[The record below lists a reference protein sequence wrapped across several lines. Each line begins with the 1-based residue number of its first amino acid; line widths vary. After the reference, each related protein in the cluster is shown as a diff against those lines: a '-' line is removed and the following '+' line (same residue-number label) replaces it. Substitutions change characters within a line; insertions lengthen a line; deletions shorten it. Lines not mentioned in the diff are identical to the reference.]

1 MVKLKEGLGHAEW
14 LWFMHNSIQFRNACY
29 VDANILWNML
39 KDGVSEDALKIGD
52 DSTGYKEIC
61 YKEVKYALPIK
72 WCLPIF
78 EWE

>member
-39 KDGVSEDALKIGD
+39 KDGGFRRCLKNQR
-52 DSTGYKEIC
+52 
-61 YKEVKYALPIK
+61 
-72 WCLPIF
+72 
-78 EWE
+78 